1 MRHSVSEGNK
11 RSGYVV
17 SHDSVVPLERQAA
30 FATNVE
36 ARINA
41 AVPHARVVMHGHIGD
56 GNIHVIAL
64 IDRDRCSAPA
74 ATAAL
79 VAQINE
85 IVDDETA
92 AQGGAI
98 SAEHGIGITNR
109 GRLARVADPLDIDLM
124 RGIKQL
130 LDPNG
135 LMNPD
140 KIFAAERRMVGSAG
154 AA

>member
-1 MRHSVSEGNK
+1 VSEGNK

-17 SHDSVVPLERQAA
+17 SHDSVVPLERQAD
-30 FATNVE
+30 FVTNVE
-36 ARINA
+36 ARIMA

-64 IDRDRCSAPA
+64 IDRAHCQEPA
-74 ATAAL
+74 TTAAL

-109 GRLARVADPLDIDLM
+109 VRLARVADPLDIELM
-124 RGIKQL
+124 RGIKRL

-135 LMNPD
+135 LMNPG
-140 KIFAAERRMVGSAG
+140 KIFGAG

>member
-1 MRHSVSEGNK
+1 
-11 RSGYVV
+11 
-17 SHDSVVPLERQAA
+17 
-30 FATNVE
+30 
-36 ARINA
+36 
-41 AVPHARVVMHGHIGD
+41 VMHGHIGD

-64 IDRDRCSAPA
+64 IDRAHCQEPVT
-74 ATAAL
+74 TAAL

-109 GRLARVADPLDIDLM
+109 VRLARVADPLDIELM
-124 RGIKQL
+124 RGIKRL
-130 LDPNG
+130 LDPKG
-135 LMNPD
+135 LMNPG
-140 KIFAAERRMVGSAG
+140 KIFGAG

>member
-1 MRHSVSEGNK
+1 
-11 RSGYVV
+11 
-17 SHDSVVPLERQAA
+17 
-30 FATNVE
+30 
-36 ARINA
+36 
-41 AVPHARVVMHGHIGD
+41 VVMHGHIGD

-64 IDRDRCSAPA
+64 IDRDRCSDPA

-79 VAQINE
+79 VTEINE

-109 GRLARVADPLDIDLM
+109 GRLARVIDPLDIDLM
-124 RGIKQL
+124 RGVKQL

-140 KIFAAERRMVGSAG
+140 KIFTNKYAG

>member
-1 MRHSVSEGNK
+1 VSEGNK

-17 SHDSVVPLERQAA
+17 SHDSVVPLERQATFVA
-30 FATNVE
+30 NVE
-36 ARINA
+36 ARIKA
-41 AVPHARVVMHGHIGD
+41 AVPHANVVMHGHIGD

-64 IDRDRCSAPA
+64 IDRARCQDAA

-79 VAQINE
+79 VTEINE

-109 GRLARVADPLDIDLM
+109 GRLVRVADPLDIELM

-130 LDPNG
+130 LDPHG
-135 LMNPD
+135 LMNPG
-140 KIFAAERRMVGSAG
+140 KIFGAG

>member
-1 MRHSVSEGNK
+1 MGAEGSCQIGGN
-11 RSGYVV
+11 VFV
-17 SHDSVVPLERQAA
+17 
-30 FATNVE
+30 TNVE
-36 ARINA
+36 ARIKA

-64 IDRDRCSAPA
+64 IDRARCQDRA

-79 VAQINE
+79 VAEINE

-98 SAEHGIGITNR
+98 SAEHGIGITNC
-109 GRLARVADPLDIDLM
+109 GRLARVTDPFDIELIRD
-124 RGIKQL
+124 IKRL

-135 LMNPD
+135 LINSG
-140 KIFAAERRMVGSAG
+140 KIFSAG
-154 AA
+154 GARR